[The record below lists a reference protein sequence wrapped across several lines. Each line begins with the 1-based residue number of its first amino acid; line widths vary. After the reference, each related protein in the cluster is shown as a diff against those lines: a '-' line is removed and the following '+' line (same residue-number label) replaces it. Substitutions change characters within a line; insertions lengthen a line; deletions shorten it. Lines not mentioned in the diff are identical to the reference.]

1 MSALLFGEG
10 ERAGGRGASFIGRG
24 LPAILMRSRCA
35 VSMGQDVQGRK
46 DDQRE
51 QSGRGQSADHDDGQR
66 PLDFRADARGEDQR
80 KQPQRGRQRRH

>member
-1 MSALLFGEG
+1 MSALLFGDS
-10 ERAGGRGASFIGRG
+10 ERTGGRGIGSIGRG
-24 LPAILMRSRCA
+24 LAAILMRSRCA
-35 VSMGQDVQGRK
+35 ALMGQEIKGRQ